1 MYICVYVYMYM
12 DMYIY
17 IYTVIMFCPN
27 ILQNPMVYHPFPPA
41 KCYFLGPPAD
51 LCFLSSLVVPSKI
64 KKVCCTYFFTGL
76 QKKYMYV
83 YIHDVD
89 V

>member
-1 MYICVYVYMYM
+1 
-12 DMYIY
+12 
-17 IYTVIMFCPN
+17 MFCPN
-27 ILQNPMVYHPFPPA
+27 ILQNPMVYHPFHLQ

-76 QKKYMYV
+76 QKKNMYV
-83 YIHDVD
+83 YINDVD